1 MMKTM
6 PTGFPK
12 DFMWGGAIAANQAEG
27 AWPEGGKGICVADI
41 LKVQDKGDLKK
52 KSNKETTLKDIDAAL
67 SDTQGIYPKRYGI
80 DFYHTYKEDLKLLAG
95 TGMNAFRT
103 SINWARIFPNGD
115 DEQPNEEGLRFY
127 EDLIDEI
134 IQNGMEPLIT
144 LSHYEMPLN
153 LAVKYHGWANRLT
166 IDFFVRY
173 CETVFKRFKGKVK
186 YWILVNQIN
195 LIHHE
200 SFNHLGIPADCVDN
214 LWEAKFQG
222 VHNECTACAMATK
235 IGHQIDP
242 NFQIGMMVY
251 DGLSEPLTC
260 KPEDVFANM
269 KRNQMEY
276 FFSDLLIRGTYP
288 GYAVRFFNEKG
299 FHLDIRPEDEKVLK
313 ENTAD
318 FLAISYYYT
327 ICASAESMK
336 NYGVNEDG
344 ALSNPHID
352 ASEWGWGIDPL
363 GLRTVLNYYYDR
375 YQKPII
381 IAENGFGTYDTISEN
396 GKIHDQ
402 RRISYL
408 RQHVAMMKE
417 AIKDGVEVIGYF
429 PWGPIDIISCS
440 SSEMSKRYGFIY
452 VDQDDYG
459 NGTKQR
465 MKKDSYDWYRQVIAS
480 NGEDC

>member
-27 AWPEGGKGICVADI
+27 AWREGGKGICVADI

-166 IDFFVRY
+166 IDFLVRY

-260 KPEDVFANM
+260 KSEDVFANM

-381 IAENGFGTYDTISEN
+381 IAENGFGTYDTISED

>member
-1 MMKTM
+1 MKTM

-12 DFMWGGAIAANQAEG
+12 NFMWGGAIAANQAEG
-27 AWPEGGKGICVADI
+27 AWQEGGKGVCVADI
-41 LKVQDKGDLKK
+41 LKVQDQGDLKK
-52 KSNKETTLKDIDAAL
+52 KSNKETTLADIEAAL
-67 SDTQGIYPKRYGI
+67 NDTEGTYPKRYGI

-103 SINWARIFPNGD
+103 SINWARIYPNGD
-115 DEQPNEEGLRFY
+115 ETEPNEAGLQFY
-127 EDLIDEI
+127 EDLIDEMI
-134 IQNGMEPLIT
+134 KNGMEPLIT
-144 LSHYEMPLN
+144 LSHYEMPLH
-153 LAVKYHGWANRLT
+153 LATTYHGWANRQT

-173 CETVFKRFKGKVK
+173 CETVFRRFKGKVK

-200 SFNHLGIPADCVDN
+200 SFNHLGIPADCVEN

-222 VHNECTACAMATK
+222 IHNECTACARATK
-235 IGHQIDP
+235 LGHEIDP
-242 NFQIGMMVY
+242 DFQIGMMVY

-269 KRNQMEY
+269 RRNQMEY
-276 FFSDLLIRGTYP
+276 FFSDLLLRGTVP

-299 FHLDIRPEDEKVLK
+299 FHLDIRPEDEAVLK
-313 ENTAD
+313 ENPAD

-352 ASEWGWGIDPL
+352 VSEWGWGIDPL

-381 IAENGFGTYDTISEN
+381 IAENGFGTYDTISED
-396 GKIHDQ
+396 GKIHDS
-402 RRISYL
+402 RRIEYL

-417 AIKDGVEVIGYF
+417 AVKDGVEVIGYF

-440 SSEMSKRYGFIY
+440 SSEMSKRYGFVY

-459 NGTKQR
+459 NGTKRR
-465 MKKDSYDWYRQVIAS
+465 MKKDSYDWYRRVIET

>member
-27 AWPEGGKGICVADI
+27 AWREGGKGICVADI

-80 DFYHTYKEDLKLLAG
+80 DFYHTYKEDLKSLAG

-299 FHLDIRPEDEKVLK
+299 FHLDIRQEDEKVLK

-381 IAENGFGTYDTISEN
+381 IAENGFGTYDTISED

>member
-1 MMKTM
+1 
-6 PTGFPK
+6 
-12 DFMWGGAIAANQAEG
+12 
-27 AWPEGGKGICVADI
+27 
-41 LKVQDKGDLKK
+41 
-52 KSNKETTLKDIDAAL
+52 
-67 SDTQGIYPKRYGI
+67 
-80 DFYHTYKEDLKLLAG
+80 
-95 TGMNAFRT
+95 
-103 SINWARIFPNGD
+103 
-115 DEQPNEEGLRFY
+115 
-127 EDLIDEI
+127 
-134 IQNGMEPLIT
+134 MEPLIT
-144 LSHYEMPLN
+144 RRIMKPLN
-153 LAVKYHGWANRLT
+153 LAVKYHGGPNRQT

-222 VHNECTACAMATK
+222 IHNECTACAMATK

-299 FHLDIRPEDEKVLK
+299 FHLDIRQEDEKVLK

-381 IAENGFGTYDTISEN
+381 IAENGFGTYDTISED